1 MISTHDWHLVAL
13 SILIAII
20 TSYTALDLAGRVTA
34 ANGRLRQAWL
44 VGGAVTLGVG
54 IWSMHFIAMFAFS
67 LPIPIAYHAP
77 TLLVAMLVAIV
88 ASGAALF
95 VASRRVLGTFPLL
108 AGGISMGLGIAS
120 MHYTG
125 MAAMRMHAITRYDP
139 MLVTLSVVIAI
150 GTSLA
155 ALRLAFKLRG
165 ETTAIGNWQKTG
177 SAILMGGAIAGMHY
191 TAMAA
196 ATFTPFHTPEAHWG
210 PTIGTSMLGAVAITV
225 ATFLVLSLALLTS
238 LVDRRFAEA
247 LRQSEARFHS
257 LYETGQALVSNL
269 EVEPLLQT
277 ITDTAREL
285 LKARICGL
293 LVLGEGPD
301 HYEYVKVSGPPSRPD
316 WLLADSGALRIPY
329 KEGICLRLDDI
340 ATHPLSVDLPHTD
353 PSIRAFLGVPL
364 QIKSRAL
371 GTLFVGRGPEDGNFS
386 HDDENLLLAF
396 ANQAAIALENARLY
410 ERQKQNLI
418 RLQELS
424 HELNKAHESR
434 LLTEERNRIAQEL
447 HDQVAQV
454 LFSIGLKANRCL
466 EQLSPDSEIYK
477 AIQVIQRWAGES
489 TAHIRDAIYRLSRPG
504 NGEGRLLNVLR
515 NLVGEFKDSTGID
528 SDLVVAGEPSPLPE
542 KVEEALYRV
551 AKEALAN
558 VTKHSRAKVV
568 VVSLRFSPQ
577 EITLAIQDDG
587 IGLPHRV
594 IETYRESVTHFG
606 LKGMHRLIEDLGG
619 QFHIRNGDEARLII
633 TATMPLD
640 GVG

>member
-1 MISTHDWHLVAL
+1 MISTYNWHLVAL

-34 ANGRLRQAWL
+34 AHGRMRQAWL
-44 VGGAVTLGVG
+44 VGGALTLGVG
-54 IWSMHFIAMFAFS
+54 ISSMHFIAMLAFS
-67 LPIPIAYHAP
+67 LPIPIAYHVP
-77 TLLVAMLVAIV
+77 TALTSMLVAII

-95 VASRRVLGTFPLL
+95 VVSRRVMGMLQMVV
-108 AGGISMGLGIAS
+108 GGVFMGLGIAS
-120 MHYTG
+120 MHYLG
-125 MAAMRMHAITRYDP
+125 MAAMHMHASTRYDSL
-139 MLVTLSVVIAI
+139 LVALSVAIAI
-150 GTSLA
+150 GASLA
-155 ALRLAFKLRG
+155 ALWLAFRLR
-165 ETTAIGNWQKTG
+165 EESTVAWSWRKIGSG
-177 SAILMGGAIAGMHY
+177 LVMGGAIAGMHY

-196 ATFTPFHTPEAHWG
+196 ATFTPLNLPEADPGHA
-210 PTIGTSMLGAVAITV
+210 IGTSLLGAVTIAV
-225 ATFLVLSLALLTS
+225 ATLLVLSFALLTS
-238 LVDRRFAEA
+238 LIDRRFAIA
-247 LRQSEARFHS
+247 LHQSEARFRS

-285 LKARICGL
+285 LKARTCGL

-364 QIKSRAL
+364 QIKSRAF

-466 EQLSPDSEIYK
+466 EQVSPDSEIYK
-477 AIQVIQRWAGES
+477 AIRVIQRWAGES

-528 SDLVVAGEPSPLPE
+528 SDLVIAGRPSPLPE

-558 VTKHSRAKVV
+558 VTKHSRAKVA

-587 IGLPHRV
+587 IGLARHV
-594 IETYRESVTHFG
+594 IETYGESVTHFG
-606 LKGMHRLIEDLGG
+606 LKGMRRQIEDLRGR
-619 QFHIRNGDEARLII
+619 FHIRNGDEAGLIV